1 MKTHEELIAKML
13 EDPAMRAEMERLE
26 NSEEF
31 LLLDI
36 KLASRQPG
44 AAFELLAGLP
54 DDFMQDGRADSP
66 AQVREGL

>member
-36 KLASRQPG
+36 ELAARQSS
-44 AAFELLAGLP
+44 GLT
-54 DDFMQDGRADSP
+54 Q
-66 AQVREGL
+66 AQVVVSVV